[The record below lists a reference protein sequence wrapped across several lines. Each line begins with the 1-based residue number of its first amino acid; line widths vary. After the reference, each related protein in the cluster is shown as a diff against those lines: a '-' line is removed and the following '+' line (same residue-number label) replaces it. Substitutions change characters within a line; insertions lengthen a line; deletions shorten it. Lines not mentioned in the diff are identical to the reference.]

1 MDMLPVESGSAERLR
16 AGSDEIA
23 ILTTSAQTD
32 GALCAVEVTMQPGG
46 GPPVMHRHDPGEV
59 YHVLEGEFTFY
70 IGDPNERVRRV
81 TATAGGVVPLAG
93 RTPHTARNESDARA
107 VAFVVHAPGPPM
119 ENFLR
124 AAAALSEE
132 AARDMDAVLA
142 VARENGVELLGPIP
156 AVSTA

>member
-1 MDMLPVESGSAERLR
+1 MLTFDQLPVYFPHMDMLPVESRTAERLR

-32 GALCAVEVTMQPGG
+32 GALCAVRVAVQPGG

-70 IGDPNERVRRV
+70 IGDPNESVRRV

-93 RTPHTARNESDARA
+93 RTAHTVRNESIPRLLRWLCTPP
-107 VAFVVHAPGPPM
+107 VRPWRTSSGPQRP
-119 ENFLR
+119 
-124 AAAALSEE
+124 
-132 AARDMDAVLA
+132 
-142 VARENGVELLGPIP
+142 
-156 AVSTA
+156 